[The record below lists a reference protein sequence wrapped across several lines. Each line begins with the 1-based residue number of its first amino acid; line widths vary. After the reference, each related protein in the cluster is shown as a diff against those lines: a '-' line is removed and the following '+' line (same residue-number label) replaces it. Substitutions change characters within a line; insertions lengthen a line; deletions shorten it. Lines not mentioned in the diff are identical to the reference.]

1 MKTFGSRLSNPSG
14 STDGVLS
21 SEVQLLLS
29 CLRTEMDPMNAQRI
43 TVLIER
49 EEIDWLY
56 LRRLADL
63 HAVMPLLYRNI
74 SRLCPDLESLPV
86 WAQLGQNF
94 RANATRHLHLAG
106 HLLSL
111 CKELG
116 EEGIPVIPYKGPVLA
131 ATVYGDLSLRNAG
144 DLDILVRRQ
153 DAWRIRDFLLS
164 RGYRSK
170 EEFSRAQERAL
181 LKAYFNYTM
190 IDDEAKVWLEIHWAF
205 VPRYYSFRLEF
216 EDLRPHLESVTLA
229 NTEFL
234 NPSPEDLLLILC
246 LHGTKHC
253 WTRLQWIC
261 DVAELVRAYPALD
274 WDQAMEQAAALGG
287 QRMVWLGLSLA
298 QDLLGS
304 ALPIGIRQRIE
315 NDPAVPSL
323 SARVGKYLFDE
334 STPLPGEFAR
344 FQFQIQARERFRDK
358 VRNWFYL
365 ATSLNE
371 KDIVFLRL
379 PRFLFV
385 LYPLAR
391 LIRLVAT
398 YTLKLIAPKR

>member
-1 MKTFGSRLSNPSG
+1 MKSSASSLSNPNVNR
-14 STDGVLS
+14 DGALPC
-21 SEVQLLLS
+21 EVQLLLA

-43 TVLIER
+43 TGLIQR

-56 LRRLADL
+56 LRRLADR
-63 HAVMPLLYRNI
+63 HAVLPLLYYNI
-74 SRLCPDLESLPV
+74 SRVCPELGDLPV
-86 WAQLGQNF
+86 LAQLKRSF
-94 RANATRHLHLAG
+94 RTNAARHLHLAG

-111 CKELG
+111 CKELD
-116 EEGIPVIPYKGPVLA
+116 EEGIPAIPYKGPALT

-170 EEFSRAQERAL
+170 EEFTQEQETAL
-181 LKAYFNYTM
+181 LKAYFNYSM
-190 IDDEAKVWLEIHWAF
+190 IDDEANVWLEVHWAF

-216 EDLRPHLESVTLA
+216 EDLLPRLESVTLA
-229 NTEFL
+229 STKLL

-253 WTRLQWIC
+253 WIRLQWIC
-261 DVAELVRAYPALD
+261 DVAELLRAYPALD
-274 WDQAMEQAAALGG
+274 WDRVAQQTAELGG
-287 QRMVWLGLSLA
+287 QRMIWLGLFLA
-298 QDLLGS
+298 QDFLG
-304 ALPIGIRQRIE
+304 ATLPNKVREQAE
-315 NDPAVPSL
+315 ADPAVRPL
-323 SARVGKYLFDE
+323 AAQVGKYLFDE
-334 STPLPGEFAR
+334 STPDPGEFAR
-344 FQFQIQARERFRDK
+344 FRFQVRARERFQDK
-358 VRNWFYL
+358 ARNWFYL

-371 KDIVFLRL
+371 KDIVFLSL

-385 LYPLAR
+385 LYPLTR

-398 YTLKLIAPKR
+398 YTLNLIAPKR